1 MLSLIHIF
9 NSAFFSFQITASELT
24 FVYHTVKHH
33 LSYAS
38 TDCNVK
44 ISFQLFPDSTIANKI
59 TCGKT
64 KCEAL
69 VTGVLGPNSVN
80 NLTQKLKD
88 NKFFGVGFD
97 ASKQRKSKVLSYLC
111 KVL

>member
-1 MLSLIHIF
+1 M
-9 NSAFFSFQITASELT
+9 
-24 FVYHTVKHH
+24 YHTVKHH

-44 ISFQLFPDSTIANKI
+44 ISSQLFADSTIANKI

-69 VTGVLGPNSVN
+69 VTGVLGPNSMN

-97 ASKQRKSKVLSYLC
+97 ASNKGNQKCCLLYTSIQLDESTDILSTQI
-111 KVL
+111 

>member
-1 MLSLIHIF
+1 M
-9 NSAFFSFQITASELT
+9 
-24 FVYHTVKHH
+24 YHTVKHH

-44 ISFQLFPDSTIANKI
+44 ISSQLFADSTIANKI

-69 VTGVLGPNSVN
+69 VMGVLGPISVN
-80 NLTQKLKD
+80 NLTPVKTTRVNCVEYSILSIKCAV
-88 NKFFGVGFD
+88 NKIKKFIVD
-97 ASKQRKSKVLSYLC
+97 TCVPISHL
-111 KVL
+111 